1 MSFSIIS
8 SNPPLCFTMRCSSMR
23 LRSRPSINSGG
34 IAFSQ
39 TIPRKSVMN
48 QTKIS
53 SNGAS
58 KNLGCFLISSCS
70 VIRSPG
76 STQLSMIKSLSTTS
90 SSS

>member
-1 MSFSIIS
+1 
-8 SNPPLCFTMRCSSMR
+8 MRCNNMR

-39 TIPRKSVMN
+39 TIPRKSVIN
-48 QTKIS
+48 QIKTS

-58 KNLGCFLISSCS
+58 KNLWCFFISSCK

-76 STQLSMIKSLSTTS
+76 STQLSIIMFLSMTS
-90 SSS
+90 SSSCERIKARSRSASFD